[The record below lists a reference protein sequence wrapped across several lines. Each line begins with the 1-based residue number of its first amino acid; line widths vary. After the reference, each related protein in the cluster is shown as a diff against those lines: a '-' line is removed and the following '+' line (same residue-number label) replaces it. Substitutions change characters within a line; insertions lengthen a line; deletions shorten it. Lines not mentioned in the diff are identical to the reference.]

1 MPRLVG
7 LGPSFPDLFLG
18 FLRAGSL
25 GLGVSGE
32 EVNSFSSKE
41 FFCLSWDVMLV
52 EDVADFSV
60 GFGKRELPDYLPL
73 KDYCSEWVDNFGR
86 IRGGH

>member
-1 MPRLVG
+1 M
-7 LGPSFPDLFLG
+7 
-18 FLRAGSL
+18 
-25 GLGVSGE
+25 GVSGE

-41 FFCLSWDVMLV
+41 FFSLSWDVMLV